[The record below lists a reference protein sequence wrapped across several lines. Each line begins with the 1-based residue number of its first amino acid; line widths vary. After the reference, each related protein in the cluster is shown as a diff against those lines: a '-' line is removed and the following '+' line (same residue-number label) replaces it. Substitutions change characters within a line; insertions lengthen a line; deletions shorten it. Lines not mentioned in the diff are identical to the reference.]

1 MARPTKET
9 VDYFPHTTNHGSTM
23 YILEE
28 QWGNDGYAFW
38 FKMLEMLGAKPGL
51 HIDTNKPKDWKFLLA
66 KTRLTEVSATE
77 ILNCLSEL
85 EAIDTDLWA
94 VGVIY
99 SQKFVDGVKPA
110 FQKRKGFIPTKTQL
124 MESFRVGNPPTSG
137 VSGGNPAEETGRGEE
152 IKGKEIKGK
161 GDKKSSDNSAE
172 KSAPPWREEFAPE
185 VVEFVEQFQGYV
197 AQTQGAK
204 APKVNDTLLKT
215 CADTVDRL
223 IRLDKHSLTTVV
235 DVMRWAV
242 ADDFW
247 SSNVLSLASLRK
259 KKEAGGQTKFQKILA
274 AYERTSVTSLD
285 VLNEMVRRVEGGKRT
300 EEEGVCAD
308 IKAIAPHSGT
318 GPTRYAGAEAD
329 TGDSGALAGGCGAQ
343 AGGDLD
349 RW

>member
-1 MARPTKET
+1 MTS
-9 VDYFPHTTNHGSTM
+9 HGSTLF
-23 YILEE
+23 ILEE
-28 QWGNDGYAFW
+28 RWGNDGYAFW
-38 FKMLEMLGAKPGL
+38 FKLLETLGAKEGL
-51 HIDTNKPKDWKFLLA
+51 HVDMSRPKHWRFFLA
-66 KTRLTEVSATE
+66 KTRTDAVTATE
-77 ILNCLSEL
+77 ILDTLAEL
-85 EAIDTDLWA
+85 GAIDPELWDLK
-94 VGVIY
+94 VVF
-99 SQKFVDGVKPA
+99 SQKFVDGVADA
-110 FQKRKGFIPTKTQL
+110 FRKRKGLLPSKTTL
-124 MESFRVGNPPTSG
+124 LESFRRGNPPSSE
-137 VSGGNPAEETGRGEE
+137 VMGGNQAEETG
-152 IKGKEIKGK
+152 KGKETKGNETKGK
-161 GDKKSSDNSAE
+161 KKDPDNSGE

-215 CADTVDRL
+215 CADTVDKL

-300 EEEGVCAD
+300 EAEGVCAD
-308 IKAIAPHSGT
+308 IKTIAPHSGT

-329 TGDSGALAGGCGAQ
+329 TGDCGTLVGGGRAQ

>member
-1 MARPTKET
+1 MRARNIKPNFFRDYDLCQLDVWARLLFAGLWCMADREGRLEYCPPRIAADVFPYDKIEVEKLLEQLATQNLIVVYG
-9 VDYFPHTTNHGSTM
+9 VDAADSGLVATTRRYIQIMNFGKHQNPHKNEKQSE
-23 YILEE
+23 IPAVE
-28 QWGNDGYAFW
+28 DGRVIT
-38 FKMLEMLGAKPGL
+38 GA
-51 HIDTNKPKDWKFLLA
+51 A
-66 KTRLTEVSATE
+66 R
-77 ILNCLSEL
+77 
-85 EAIDTDLWA
+85 
-94 VGVIY
+94 VITGANRAD
-99 SQKFVDGVKPA
+99 SL
-110 FQKRKGFIPTKTQL
+110 IPDSL
-124 MESFRVGNPPTSG
+124 IP
-137 VSGGNPAEETGRGEE
+137 
-152 IKGKEIKGK
+152 
-161 GDKKSSDNSAE
+161 DSSDNSAE
-172 KSAPPWREEFAPE
+172 SSAPPWREEFAPE

-215 CADTVDRL
+215 CADTVDKL

-329 TGDSGALAGGCGAQ
+329 TGDCGTLVGGGRAQ
-343 AGGDLD
+343 AGGNLD
-349 RW
+349 GW

>member
-1 MARPTKET
+1 MMKNWDKWQTFRKDRGAPPWIKVHRKLM
-9 VDYFPHTTNHGSTM
+9 TNP
-23 YILEE
+23 E
-28 QWGNDGYAFW
+28 
-38 FKMLEMLGAKPGL
+38 
-51 HIDTNKPKDWKFLLA
+51 
-66 KTRLTEVSATE
+66 
-77 ILNCLSEL
+77 
-85 EAIDTDLWA
+85 WA
-94 VGVIY
+94 VLSDAEKGQLVSMWLVAADNNGRLPSADTLVLRKICQLDEAPNI
-99 SQKFVDGVKPA
+99 SKFKDL
-110 FQKRKGFIPTKTQL
+110 GFIDEEVASTRQPGDNQ
-124 MESFRVGNPPTSG
+124 MTSG
-137 VSGGNPAEETGRGEE
+137 WQPSDAPEESRGEE
-152 IKGKEIKGK
+152 RREEKN
-161 GDKKSSDNSAE
+161 SSDNSGE

-197 AQTQGAK
+197 AQTQGEK

-215 CADTVDRL
+215 CADTVDKL

-329 TGDSGALAGGCGAQ
+329 TGDCGTLVGGGRAQ
-343 AGGDLD
+343 AGGNLD